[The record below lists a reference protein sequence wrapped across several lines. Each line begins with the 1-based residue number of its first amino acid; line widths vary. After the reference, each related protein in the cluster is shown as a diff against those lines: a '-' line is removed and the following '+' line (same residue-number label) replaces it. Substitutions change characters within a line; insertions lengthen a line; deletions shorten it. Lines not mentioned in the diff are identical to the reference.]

1 MPSTKRDW
9 ELPSGVEIRGES
21 LRISFMYKGRRCR
34 ETLGIRITK
43 SNIKFASRK
52 REAILHEI
60 GTGTFRYEEH
70 FPDSKNARLFSG
82 PVQER
87 KTVDELLDDWL
98 MIKKS
103 SAQHSTY
110 TGYKGKA
117 DRWISPTWGQYF
129 VDELTRTQVEKW
141 ISHDLK
147 DLANKTIN
155 ELLIILRGIMKT
167 AKADRLIDYNFME
180 DIDNR
185 SIHFEPPDPFTR
197 SELNRIIE
205 TSTHRTVELLTFKL
219 ACWTGLRLSEWMAL
233 AWEDVDLEA
242 GTIKVSRAIVSG
254 IYKIPK
260 TRGSV
265 RTVELLQPALD
276 ALHKLKALTFM
287 QPPREVRVTQFDNKT
302 VKTESLRFVLLA
314 TTTGNPFTS
323 RQRFRESFLA
333 GHLRKAGIR
342 HRGPNQARH
351 TYASQLLTAGM
362 SREWIAR
369 QMGHSSTRTLET
381 RYAEWI
387 TEDAPDMK
395 AIANKLLGFD
405 AEGSE
410 GANQGQEGL

>member
-1 MPSTKRDW
+1 MATPKPDW
-9 ELPSGVEIRGES
+9 ELPSGVEIRGKS
-21 LRISFMYKGRRCR
+21 VRISFMYKGRRCR
-34 ETLGIRITK
+34 ETLGVKITK
-43 SNIKFASRK
+43 PNIKFASRK

-60 GTGTFRYEEH
+60 ATGTFDYQNH

-82 PVQER
+82 PIQKR
-87 KTVDELLDDWL
+87 KTVDQLLDDWL

-110 TGYKGKA
+110 SGYKGKA
-117 DRWISPTWGQYF
+117 DKWIRPAWGYFF

-141 ISHDLK
+141 IALELNHLE
-147 DLANKTIN
+147 NKTIN

-167 AKADRLIDYNFME
+167 AKADRLIDYNFMK

-185 SIHFEPPDPFTR
+185 SIHYETPDPFTR
-197 SELNRIIE
+197 SELDRITE
-205 TSTHRTVELLTFKL
+205 TPTHRTAELLTFKL

-242 GTIKVSRAIVSG
+242 GTIRVSRAIVSG
-254 IYKIPK
+254 VYKIPK

-276 ALHKLKALTFM
+276 ALKELKALTFM
-287 QPPREVRVTQFDNKT
+287 QPPQKVRVTQFDNKT
-302 VKTESLRFVLLA
+302 IKTETLRFVLLA

-333 GHLRKAGIR
+333 GHLHKAGVR

-381 RYAEWI
+381 RYAHWI
-387 TEDAPDMK
+387 SEDAPAMRDT
-395 AIANKLLGFD
+395 ANRLLNFGTERQTE
-405 AEGSE
+405 AHQA
-410 GANQGQEGL
+410 GAGV